1 MDASHCV
8 QVIGKVRGYKID
20 SKKLTLLTAQVC
32 ERLGVHHYHLC
43 VQFVGTKTMKS
54 LNKKFRAKDKS
65 TDVLSFPQYEWK
77 TPLKF
82 HDGPITTVK
91 RKVMNPMPLGDVVIS
106 LSDAAVNAK
115 ESKHGLDQEVCFL
128 VVHGLLHLVGHDHM
142 KAGEKKRMFGEQD
155 KIMSMFA
162 KAKDKKPDWSKCVTK
177 ARKPKVK

>member
-8 QVIGKVRGYKID
+8 QVIGKVRGYTID
-20 SKKLTLLTAQVC
+20 SKKLTQLTAQVC

-43 VQFVGTKTMKS
+43 VQFVGAKAMRD
-54 LNKKFRAKDKS
+54 LNKKFRAIDKS

-77 TPLKF
+77 RPLKF
-82 HDGPITTVK
+82 HAGPITSVK

-106 LSDAAVNAK
+106 LADAAANAR
-115 ESKHGLDQEVCFL
+115 ESKHGLDLEVCFL

-155 KIMSMFA
+155 KIMAMFTGDSPK
-162 KAKDKKPDWSKCVTK
+162 KAAWAKCVTA
-177 ARKPKVK
+177 ARKRKVV